1 MNFSI
6 EEKDLLVMKLVHYFI
21 VKKNYSPVIIRG
33 IDNEIW
39 LENKEEKYNI
49 IRIVTKHIH
58 NSEQFNYDM
67 LRTRSI
73 IDQIKRKT
81 FTKKILNKQKRKKK

>member
-39 LENKEEKYNI
+39 LENKEEKYNDFNSSRNNNLFI
-49 IRIVTKHIH
+49 NTIYNTKNIRV
-58 NSEQFNYDM
+58 N
-67 LRTRSI
+67 LRG
-73 IDQIKRKT
+73 
-81 FTKKILNKQKRKKK
+81 

>member
-1 MNFSI
+1 MIKVNFSI

-39 LENKEEKYNI
+39 LENK
-49 IRIVTKHIH
+49 
-58 NSEQFNYDM
+58 
-67 LRTRSI
+67 
-73 IDQIKRKT
+73 
-81 FTKKILNKQKRKKK
+81 